1 MDHNTGLSRHQIIAF
16 RLSLSVALV
25 VITYLATAKLDYPV
39 VTGMNDKVSHLLAF
53 YALALLADFSFPE
66 KGFGFSKI
74 VPLLT
79 YGIGIEVIQYHLPF
93 RMFSLFDVA
102 ADTIG
107 LIIYWASLPAL
118 RYVPTLRQRWDM

>member
-1 MDHNTGLSRHQIIAF
+1 MDHNTGLSRYQIISF
-16 RLSLSVALV
+16 RLSLSVVLV
-25 VITYLATAKLDYPV
+25 VISYLAAAKLDYPV
-39 VTGMNDKVSHLLAF
+39 VTSMNDKVSHFLAF
-53 YALALLADFSFPE
+53 YVLALLVDFSFPK
-66 KGFGFSKI
+66 KGFGFFKI

-107 LIIYWASLPAL
+107 LIFYWGSLPVL
-118 RYVPTLRQRWDM
+118 RSIPMLRRRWE

>member
-1 MDHNTGLSRHQIIAF
+1 MDHNTGLPQYQIITF

-25 VITYLATAKLDYPV
+25 VISYLATTKLDYPL
-39 VTGMNDKVSHLLAF
+39 GASLNDKVSHFLAF
-53 YALALLADFSFPE
+53 YTLALLADFSFPE
-66 KGFGFSKI
+66 KDFGFLKI

-93 RMFSLFDVA
+93 RMFSVFDVA

-107 LIIYWASLPAL
+107 LIFYRVSLPAL
-118 RYVPTLRQRWDM
+118 RSIPVLSRRWE

>member
-1 MDHNTGLSRHQIIAF
+1 MDHNKGLSRYQIIVF
-16 RLSLSVALV
+16 RLSLFAALV

-39 VTGMNDKVSHLLAF
+39 VTSINDKVSHLFAF
-53 YALALLADFSFPE
+53 YTLALLADFSFP
-66 KGFGFSKI
+66 KNGFGFFKI
-74 VPLLT
+74 VPLLA

-107 LIIYWASLPAL
+107 LILYWISLPAL
-118 RYVPTLRQRWDM
+118 RPIPMFRRRWE